1 MMVGVEKEILILV
14 SKIRCITE
22 SQVGKFFG
30 TRKRYTRKP
39 DKKEVNRIY
48 DCGKSLLILYKK

>member
-22 SQVGKFFG
+22 SQVGSFW
-30 TRKRYTRKP
+30 
-39 DKKEVNRIY
+39 DKKKIY
-48 DCGKSLLILYKK
+48 

>member
-22 SQVGKFFG
+22 SQVGKLLG
-30 TRKRYTRKP
+30 QEKDILENHSKRH
-39 DKKEVNRIY
+39 
-48 DCGKSLLILYKK
+48 

>member
-22 SQVGKFFG
+22 SQVGKFLG
-30 TRKRYTRKP
+30 QEENIRENHL
-39 DKKEVNRIY
+39 KKH
-48 DCGKSLLILYKK
+48 